1 MPQNLIL
8 NKNENINIKLPT
20 ESHSSINV
28 FTIFYIFKIHFYC
41 FKFISF
47 AIIYLLLILS
57 LLVLFFSIDKEFF
70 NL

>member
-28 FTIFYIFKIHFYC
+28 FTIFI
-41 FKFISF
+41 
-47 AIIYLLLILS
+47 
-57 LLVLFFSIDKEFF
+57 FSIFLNF
-70 NL
+70 IFIVLNLFLLQLFICY